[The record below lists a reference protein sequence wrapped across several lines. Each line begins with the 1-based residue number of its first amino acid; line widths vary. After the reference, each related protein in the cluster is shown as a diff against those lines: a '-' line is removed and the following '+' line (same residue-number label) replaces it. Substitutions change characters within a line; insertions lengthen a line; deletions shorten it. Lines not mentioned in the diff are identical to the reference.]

1 VDFDLIHW
9 GKSFKALELIP
20 IYIYMAVMDETTIGM
35 SVFSFRIIISAEP
48 FTEHTYTHT
57 ICGMT
62 VAVILN

>member
-1 VDFDLIHW
+1 
-9 GKSFKALELIP
+9 
-20 IYIYMAVMDETTIGM
+20 MAVMDEMTIGI

-48 FTEHTYTHT
+48 FTEHTYT